1 MQKRPAYNIH
11 DLQSETLIRLLKKE
25 KIIKIKDK
33 SKQIFLKAMTYIA
46 NASEDSYVLL
56 TQGLSDNAVVE
67 EFRWM
72 FYSERIILFPQN
84 AQLLDNILK
93 CQYNLE
99 RIAVD
104 IPFSI
109 FQLAFPKGYRL
120 AEEEALGCMVSIRSM
135 EDNLIYYNKMMT
147 GMGFNAKKDIIDPS
161 GRIADR
167 KERVVCIT
175 YFSASDRNKP
185 KHQRQLYRTS
195 FPLNMLEDI
204 IQCRNYQDYHQV
216 LGDCQS
222 THDAEKSLSEAEYAF
237 QFELVRLVFSLLVY
251 IQATGQETI
260 KEALPGQ
267 FRRFIQSQM
276 APGVAKPV
284 QLNTPEKTGSGIKT
298 DNASR
303 KAHYRRWTIRVLRDE
318 KYYRVEWEDKPR
330 GSRLAF
336 VHDCWVGEKISPKTI
351 VGKKS

>member
-1 MQKRPAYNIH
+1 
-11 DLQSETLIRLLKKE
+11 
-25 KIIKIKDK
+25 
-33 SKQIFLKAMTYIA
+33 MTHTA
-46 NASEDSYVLL
+46 
-56 TQGLSDNAVVE
+56 
-67 EFRWM
+67 
-72 FYSERIILFPQN
+72 
-84 AQLLDNILK
+84 
-93 CQYNLE
+93 
-99 RIAVD
+99 
-104 IPFSI
+104 
-109 FQLAFPKGYRL
+109 
-120 AEEEALGCMVSIRSM
+120 
-135 EDNLIYYNKMMT
+135 
-147 GMGFNAKKDIIDPS
+147 GF
-161 GRIADR
+161 ADR

>member
-1 MQKRPAYNIH
+1 M
-11 DLQSETLIRLLKKE
+11 RLLKKE

-33 SKQIFLKAMTYIA
+33 SKQTYLKAMACIA
-46 NASEDSYVLL
+46 NASEDSYALL
-56 TQGLSDNAVVE
+56 TQGLSGNAVVE
-67 EFRWM
+67 EFRWL
-72 FYSERIILFPQN
+72 FYSERIVLFPQDP
-84 AQLLDNILK
+84 QLLDNIRK

-99 RIAVD
+99 HIAVD
-104 IPFSI
+104 IPYNI
-109 FQLAFPKGYRL
+109 FQLAFPKGYKL

-147 GMGFNAKKDIIDPS
+147 GMGFNAKKDIVDPS

-167 KERVVCIT
+167 TERVVCIT

-204 IQCRNYQDYHQV
+204 IRCQTHQDYHQV
-216 LGDCQS
+216 LGDWQS
-222 THDAEKSLSEAEYAF
+222 MHHAEKPLSEAEYAF
-237 QFELVRLVFSLLVY
+237 QFELIKLVFSLLVY
-251 IQATGQETI
+251 IQATGQDTL

-267 FRRFIQSQM
+267 FRRFIQSQV

-284 QLNTPEKTGSGIKT
+284 QLNGPEQTRPDIKT
-298 DNASR
+298 DRSSR

-318 KYYRVEWEDKPR
+318 KYYRGEWEGKPR
-330 GSRLAF
+330 GSRLSF
-336 VHDCWVGEKISPKTI
+336 VHDCWIGEKISPKTI
-351 VGKKS
+351 IKNNNNGI